1 MVQVEW
7 VNRRNRETVNASP
20 IRWEVRE
27 VFKIEDVEYA
37 SVVVYTK
44 GRIYFT
50 SNERVGTRIISAS
63 FTGWVPRQN
72 ILYVKDLTK
81 GYIGGIGLILPVS
94 DIDIPLQIVN
104 EYNRMVNG
112 EVFNIPKAGE
122 LDDMFTLEDK

>member
-50 SNERVGTRIISAS
+50 SNERVGTQIISAS

>member
-50 SNERVGTRIISAS
+50 SNERVGTQIISAS

-104 EYNRMVNG
+104 EYQYPIQV
-112 EVFNIPKAGE
+112 E
-122 LDDMFTLEDK
+122 